1 MELEKYNSYIEKA
14 IKCHPNEW
22 LKPVSEGCFIVTTNS
37 THNSRC
43 YRIISCN
50 VVNDEKWCYE
60 TKQMVKE
67 IDKFHVEVKGV
78 EYDPF
83 NECDVDYSH
92 PFILN
97 NEISRFYQ
105 VFNNKEELISYF
117 KQGIESIECG
127 NSDFLKEHYRNRDEY
142 NDNENSNELVTLTS
156 KNSYI
161 NAKNET
167 LASLDEMEK
176 RLAVINIC
184 IEQQRKKYDS
194 IRRTCDEAIT
204 LVRRKV
210 TRIERALGQI
220 ELYLGVNENIIQIQ
234 KGAPASIDEPITF
247 YQDVLYMD
255 EEVGDYKDGG
265 LDFTKIE
272 QFDDWLLRNGHL
284 DLFLPNRGVRVFR
297 VRRMGKRGV
306 NERYGEHYVR
316 NPYLRNELDREDKQT
331 YIIIRN
337 GDNVYRI
344 WADIVIYPYLFPKQD
359 ELQKLLDMYET
370 SKNSYN
376 ERRNKESVE
385 DFIDKYQFNFCLLQ
399 GLLDRSDVLAPH
411 NPINLYKDGIDT
423 QYLKFVYDAENKQI
437 TDGHLSYWEFVKTV
451 NQDIKIGSRIV
462 LLGDYLKSTEDNFD
476 IRFYSSRRYSGD
488 SYGLPNPPETNI
500 YTVDKNSDGEFI
512 IRYLPKKEYYWEK
525 DRKNKISFKI
535 DITDRYVINYDA
547 LDIETVEYY
556 LNNRIN
562 RVDYLDIMPMLD
574 TLRKKLGEEKVLE
587 EAFKLMLKSQVDNV
601 SDGLIDETIKWWKM
615 KNKVKRPL
623 TSNDELAYKQILSKI
638 KKFM

>member
-1 MELEKYNSYIEKA
+1 MDINLYNKTLEWVLV
-14 IKCHPNEW
+14 CHPKEW
-22 LKPVSEGCFIVTTNS
+22 LKPIYPGNFIVTTAS
-37 THNSRC
+37 TYNSRC
-43 YRIISCN
+43 YRIISCDI
-50 VVNDEKWCYE
+50 VNDTKWSSE
-60 TKQMVKE
+60 LKKMVDIENQYHME
-67 IDKFHVEVKGV
+67 IKGI
-78 EYDPF
+78 EYNPF
-83 NECDVDYSH
+83 NDCDEKYCSSH
-92 PFILN
+92 ILSE
-97 NEISRFYQ
+97 EIGRHYQ
-105 VFNNKEELISYF
+105 VFNDKNELLSYF
-117 KQGIESIECG
+117 NEGVNSINDN
-127 NSDFLKEHYRNRDEY
+127 NSDFLKQHYIYRENYD
-142 NDNENSNELVTLTS
+142 NDNESTELVTLTS
-156 KNSYI
+156 KESYI
-161 NAKNET
+161 KAKDET
-167 LASLDEMEK
+167 ISLIDEMEK

-184 IEQQRKKYDS
+184 IENQRRKYDA
-194 IRRTCDEAIT
+194 IRSKCDEAIT
-204 LVRRKV
+204 IVRRKV

-234 KGAPASIDEPITF
+234 DGAPASIDEPVTF

-272 QFDDWLLRNGHL
+272 DFDNWLLRNGHL

-297 VRRMGKRGV
+297 VRRMGKRGI
-306 NERYGEHYVR
+306 NERYGDHYVR

-344 WADIVIYPYLFPKQD
+344 WADLVIHPYLFPKQD
-359 ELQKLLDMYET
+359 ELQRLLDNYE
-370 SKNSYN
+370 KNDYN
-376 ERRNKESVE
+376 KHKNKEFVE
-385 DFIDKYQFNFCLLQ
+385 DFIDKYNFNFCLLQ

-411 NPINLYKDGIDT
+411 KPINLFKDGLDT
-423 QYLKFVYDAENKQI
+423 PYLKFIYDAENKQI
-437 TDGHLSYWEFVKTV
+437 SDGHLSYWEFMRSV
-451 NQDIKIGSRIV
+451 NNDIKVGSRIV

-476 IRFYSSRRYSGD
+476 IRFFSSRRYSGD
-488 SYGLPNPPETNI
+488 SYGLPNPPETDI
-500 YTVDKNSDGEFI
+500 YTVDKNHDGDFI
-512 IRYLPKKEYYWEK
+512 IRYLPKKEYSWEK

-535 DITDRYVINYDA
+535 DITDGYVINYDA

-562 RVDYLDIMPMLD
+562 RADYLDIMPMLD
-574 TLRKKLGEEKVLE
+574 TLRIKLGEEKKLE

-638 KKFM
+638 KKFI